1 MNSSPRCSLSSP
13 ISLLPV
19 SPQQVPR
26 QRTTVLIML
35 GVADLACFALG
46 NMHYGETWSWLG
58 VIGLLLFLLLFEV
71 L

>member
-1 MNSSPRCSLSSP
+1 M
-13 ISLLPV
+13 

>member
-1 MNSSPRCSLSSP
+1 MTS
-13 ISLLPV
+13 
-19 SPQQVPR
+19 QQK
-26 QRTTVLIML
+26 TTVLTII

-46 NMHYGETWSWLG
+46 NMSYGEVWSWMG

>member
-1 MNSSPRCSLSSP
+1 MA
-13 ISLLPV
+13 
-19 SPQQVPR
+19 PR
-26 QRTTVLIML
+26 QRTTVLATI

-46 NMHYGETWSWLG
+46 TMNYGEVWSWMG